1 MDSRIVWAVASEKLQ
16 KGWQLQRVRKKKKG
30 KKPGKD
36 NKIDNKIEKDRKK
49 QYTGNGNSHNRVYSY

>member
-1 MDSRIVWAVASEKLQ
+1 MSGSKWKASERMAAAKSQ
-16 KGWQLQRVRKKKKG
+16 KKKKG